1 MPASSNAPIAFVDNA
16 HCPETFTTGA
26 AGFAFLG
33 PIVTITFESARVDH
47 SESPGKLSRVACQRL
62 VMPVDAAQNLVLA
75 LNDFLSKNGLDPSE
89 KAQAG
94 GTKQ

>member
-1 MPASSNAPIAFVDNA
+1 VDDP

-26 AGFAFLG
+26 SGFAFLG
-33 PIVTITFESARVDH
+33 PTVTITFESARVDH
-47 SESPGKLSRVACQRL
+47 SASPGKLTRVACQRL

-75 LNDFLSKNGLDPSE
+75 LNDFLAKNGLDPSG
-89 KAQAG
+89 KLQAG